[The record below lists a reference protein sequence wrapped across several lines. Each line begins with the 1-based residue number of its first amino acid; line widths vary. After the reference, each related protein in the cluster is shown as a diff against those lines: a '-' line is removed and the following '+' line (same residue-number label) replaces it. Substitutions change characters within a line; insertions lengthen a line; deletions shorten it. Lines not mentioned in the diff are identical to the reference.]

1 MNKKVSVIKR
11 LLPLADLAIDIRTED
26 TVINEGET
34 YVFNVEFLNQQLYP
48 PTGYLSVRV
57 DELSGSTLLSGTESE
72 IRFEFEGIEAGH
84 HLVTVCYSGD
94 GTYSRVSRCFALD
107 VVGEDYSKPEKKDFN
122 ILCPTITLAQGQ
134 GVPIPSFTLEG
145 IVGDRM
151 PSGNFEFLM
160 EENGER
166 IRKLFPWDGFEWTP
180 DEERYL
186 STTEGVHEYTVEY
199 VPLMDKYYNPTVGHG
214 RIVTV
219 AVPVPPVPPI
229 PPAPPVPPNPIP
241 EPTPVPA
248 EPEEDDADRYNLTI
262 SYKSAD
268 GKLLGKW
275 SDKLKADEKYS
286 VPSPSYSGMY
296 TYRSV
301 VAGTMP
307 HRDVSITVV
316 YTPLPT
322 PPIPDD
328 IDLTQL

>member
-94 GTYSRVSRCFALD
+94 GTYSRVSRCFSLD

-122 ILCPTITLAQGQ
+122 IVCPTITLTQGQ
-134 GVPIPSFTLEG
+134 SVPIPTFTLEG

-166 IRKLFPWDGFEWTP
+166 IRKLFPWDEFEWTP

-186 STTEGVHEYTVEY
+186 STSEGVHEYTVEY
-199 VPLMDKYYNPTVGHG
+199 IPLMDKYYNPTVGHG

-229 PPAPPVPPNPIP
+229 PTPIP

-262 SYKSAD
+262 SYKSVD

-301 VAGTMP
+301 VAGKMP
-307 HRDVSITVV
+307 HRDVLITVV

-328 IDLTQL
+328 IDLTPL